1 MPYFFTER
9 EGARGGFETPPPPP
23 QQQQPPQQREGAP
36 ESEPRSERSEL
47 APPPRPQ
54 PIVRPPNSR
63 PASSPPRHRSIPQDG
78 GRPHYR
84 VESPPPRYDG
94 SRSGPPRHEAPR
106 YETSRSEPPRYQGSR
121 YEGPRYETSR
131 SEPPRYHGPRYET
144 SRSEPPMRYD
154 GTDHWSPNS
163 AHSRVESIPSG
174 PDDVQ
179 RHPYRPDERGRITVN
194 PSRDPYDVS
203 PHQQYSSPTYT
214 TSPRGGTVAGPGQV
228 VISVEEYRALQ
239 GQARELQ
246 RLLGER
252 NGGTRISRPGPG
264 PHNSYPRTIYR

>member
-9 EGARGGFETPPPPP
+9 EGPRGGFETPPPPP
-23 QQQQPPQQREGAP
+23 QQQQQQHQPPQQREGAP
-36 ESEPRSERSEL
+36 ESEPRSERSEF

-63 PASSPPRHRSIPQDG
+63 PVSSPPRHRSIPQDS

-94 SRSGPPRHEAPR
+94 PRSGPPRH
-106 YETSRSEPPRYQGSR
+106 ETSRSEPPRYQGSRHEGSR

-131 SEPPRYHGPRYET
+131 SEPP
-144 SRSEPPMRYD
+144 SMRYD
-154 GTDHWSPNS
+154 GTDRWPPSSSHG
-163 AHSRVESIPSG
+163 RVESIPST
-174 PDDVQ
+174 PDEVQ
-179 RHPYRPDERGRITVN
+179 RYSGQPYERGRITVN
-194 PSRDPYDVS
+194 PSRDPYSRDPYDVA
-203 PHQQYSSPTYT
+203 PQQQYSGPTYT
-214 TSPRGGTVAGPGQV
+214 TSPRGGTAAGPGQV

-246 RLLGER
+246 RLLGQR
-252 NGGTRISRPGPG
+252 NGGYRISRPGPG
-264 PHNSYPRTIYR
+264 PYNSYPRTIYR